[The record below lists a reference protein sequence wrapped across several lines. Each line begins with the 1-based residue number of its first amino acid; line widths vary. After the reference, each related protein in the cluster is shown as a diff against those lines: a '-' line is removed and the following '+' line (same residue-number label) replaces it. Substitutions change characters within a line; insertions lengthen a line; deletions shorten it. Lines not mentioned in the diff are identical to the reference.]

1 MNIMNKSSSM
11 TLDDYEWQPPTDA
24 ERKVIQA
31 RRERS
36 DKISSIMGEYLL
48 KGYKMLGSTCQFCE
62 TILLETPI
70 GEKYCIACKELDED
84 TQENIPEE
92 FPEEFQVNNPVFQ
105 TEASEQCSRTEERH
119 DRSDAISKLLGDY
132 LLKGYKM
139 LGSTCSKCDTI
150 LLKGRGR
157 NEKDLCVSCEIL
169 NDGKDNTPTAV
180 KMSSSSDMLANA
192 GAMSEMLA
200 NTATMSSSATAG
212 MPSSSRF
219 GNAAT
224 MPSSPSLRNTAAMSS
239 QPTVTR
245 TPSRLQCTNT
255 LSYTED
261 VLRHKIEWATQQLQS
276 SSNVDYSIQ
285 ICNLIKSAADAFS
298 SLQTIKF
305 TDE

>member
-1 MNIMNKSSSM
+1 MFNTSIDIPMNIMNKSSGM
-11 TLDDYEWQPPTDA
+11 TLDDYEWQPPTEA
-24 ERKVIQA
+24 ERKIIQA

-92 FPEEFQVNNPVFQ
+92 FQENNPVFQ
-105 TEASEQCSRTEERH
+105 AEASEQSLRGEERLE
-119 DRSDAISKLLGDY
+119 RSDAISKLLGDY

-150 LLKGRGR
+150 LLQGKGR

-180 KMSSSSDMLANA
+180 TTSSS
-192 GAMSEMLA
+192 SEMLA
-200 NTATMSSSATAG
+200 NTAAIPNSARFENADTMSSPA
-212 MPSSSRF
+212 M
-219 GNAAT
+219 
-224 MPSSPSLRNTAAMSS
+224 LRNATAMSS
-239 QPTVTR
+239 RPIQTVTR
-245 TPSRLQCTNT
+245 TTSRSQCTNT

-276 SSNVDYSIQ
+276 SSSVDYSIQ

-305 TDE
+305 TNE

>member
-11 TLDDYEWQPPTDA
+11 TLEDYEWQPPTDA

-92 FPEEFQVNNPVFQ
+92 FQEEFQENNPVFQ
-105 TEASEQCSRTEERH
+105 IEASEQCSQREERQ

-150 LLKGRGR
+150 LLKEKGR

-169 NDGKDNTPTAV
+169 NDGKDKTPTAV

-219 GNAAT
+219 GNVAT

-245 TPSRLQCTNT
+245 TPSRSQCTNT

-276 SSNVDYSIQ
+276 SSSVDYSIQ

>member
-1 MNIMNKSSSM
+1 MEDIF
-11 TLDDYEWQPPTDA
+11 Y
-24 ERKVIQA
+24 
-31 RRERS
+31 S
-36 DKISSIMGEYLL
+36 DQLH
-48 KGYKMLGSTCQFCE
+48 

-92 FPEEFQVNNPVFQ
+92 FPEEFQENNPVFQ
-105 TEASEQCSRTEERH
+105 AEVSEQFSRTEERQ

-150 LLKGRGR
+150 LLKGKGR

-169 NDGKDNTPTAV
+169 YDGKDNTPTAV
-180 KMSSSSDMLANA
+180 TMSSSSDMLANA
-192 GAMSEMLA
+192 AAMSEMLA
-200 NTATMSSSATAG
+200 NTATMSSSAMLGNASGMSSPEKLGNIAG

-224 MPSSPSLRNTAAMSS
+224 MPSSPLLRNAAAMSS
-239 QPTVTR
+239 RQTVPR
-245 TPSRLQCTNT
+245 TQSRSQCTNT

-276 SSNVDYSIQ
+276 SSSVDYSIQ

>member
-1 MNIMNKSSSM
+1 MVELY
-11 TLDDYEWQPPTDA
+11 LDNLVLDNMLLISLKPYSF
-24 ERKVIQA
+24 I
-31 RRERS
+31 S
-36 DKISSIMGEYLL
+36 DK
-48 KGYKMLGSTCQFCE
+48 
-62 TILLETPI
+62 
-70 GEKYCIACKELDED
+70 
-84 TQENIPEE
+84 
-92 FPEEFQVNNPVFQ
+92 
-105 TEASEQCSRTEERH
+105 
-119 DRSDAISKLLGDY
+119 
-132 LLKGYKM
+132 
-139 LGSTCSKCDTI
+139 
-150 LLKGRGR
+150 
-157 NEKDLCVSCEIL
+157 
-169 NDGKDNTPTAV
+169 TPTAV

-219 GNAAT
+219 GNVAT

-245 TPSRLQCTNT
+245 TPSRSQCTNT

-276 SSNVDYSIQ
+276 SSSVDYSIQ